1 MAVLETD
8 KKKSSQLSL
17 MVASDVS
24 VHLPYAEL
32 SWYKVVKR
40 TILSFSCKSTLFYN
54 RNYLVYYSAMQLLL
68 QCSMQPRGK
77 LSSTNQKPP
86 PRCGL
91 WHVCNMQFLRSF
103 LRLHFAGKLVVASQN
118 DGWFLR
124 LCVVQ
129 RLITHVSTVST
140 SNFLRITSFSR
151 FYLHS
156 NMYSITTVTDII
168 VYPPLPE

>member
-129 RLITHVSTVST
+129 RLIT
-140 SNFLRITSFSR
+140 R
-151 FYLHS
+151 F
-156 NMYSITTVTDII
+156 NRFNKQ
-168 VYPPLPE
+168 LPSDHFNLAVLFT